1 MMSFGSQEWDVGL
14 AIQALLATDL
24 TDQIGSTLMKGHEFI
39 KASQVKYNPSDDFKS
54 MHRHISKG
62 SFTFSDQDH
71 GWQVSDCVAEV
82 LNCCLLF
89 ATMPSEI
96 VGEKM
101 KPVQLNDVVKVI
113 LSLQQ
118 RKTSPGLLLPYQR
131 SDLEGIFRETDG
143 LPVMTRLLDPLLE
156 ILFISSFIDLPSLV
170 CQETSDWNSMSSD
183 DTGGQVCHQCR
194 RFYTQHA
201 YMIPLGVGC
210 VPVLIALVA
219 REAGH
224 TSSMLH
230 TDDLKRFL

>member
-1 MMSFGSQEWDVGL
+1 MHSFDSQEWDVGL

-39 KASQVKYNPSDDFKS
+39 KASRVKYNPSDDFKS

-62 SFTFSDQDH
+62 SLTFSDQDH
-71 GWQVSDCVAEV
+71 GWQVSDCVAEA

-113 LSLQQ
+113 LSL
-118 RKTSPGLLLPYQR
+118 
-131 SDLEGIFRETDG
+131 
-143 LPVMTRLLDPLLE
+143 
-156 ILFISSFIDLPSLV
+156 
-170 CQETSDWNSMSSD
+170 QETSDWNSMSSD

-219 REAGH
+219 RDAGH

-230 TDDLKRFL
+230 IDDLKRFL